1 MGGMVTWRVFQLL
14 LYQTGVGISGAPRRD
29 EVANFV
35 NLTNILGQPRVERLG
50 MRGAG
55 TGWRGH
61 ANKTFTPT
69 SLLKR
74 WGGGTLCVT
83 RTLFLPLAFPS
94 LEPETRLAQSD
105 CVNFWNLLTK
115 DCLDVSEM

>member
-1 MGGMVTWRVFQLL
+1 MTRRVFQLL
-14 LYQTGVGISGAPRRD
+14 LDQTGVGISGAPRRD

-35 NLTNILGQPRVERLG
+35 NLTNILGQPRVGRLG

-69 SLLKR
+69 SLLLIIVGR
-74 WGGGTLCVT
+74 WDIVCYPHFVFAT
-83 RTLFLPLAFPS
+83 RIP
-94 LEPETRLAQSD
+94 
-105 CVNFWNLLTK
+105 
-115 DCLDVSEM
+115 